1 MENDNLELRDF
12 SKFDSQEK
20 AVLAKLAKKIIQR
33 GPNPD
38 GHAWCLDPDDPT
50 VRAFHEVTMVTHFT
64 VQWAT
69 TDVRDGVLV
78 RLETGSTFGAAKNK
92 VAFGVVVPF
101 DNVVESKE

>member
-1 MENDNLELRDF
+1 
-12 SKFDSQEK
+12 
-20 AVLAKLAKKIIQR
+20 
-33 GPNPD
+33 
-38 GHAWCLDPDDPT
+38 
-50 VRAFHEVTMVTHFT
+50 MVTPNF
-64 VQWAT
+64 AT